1 MSLRATYF
9 KRVFEFNFKART
21 SRGLMRDKT
30 SWFLKITDADSN
42 IFGIGEAGP
51 LPGLSVDSVPDF
63 EDRLTAII
71 DSFNAADHANVS
83 WETVRDFVPKEFP
96 SIIFAFETALLD
108 LAGGGQRILFK
119 NDFVN
124 GKRIPINGLIWM
136 GDMDFMMGQISI
148 KISEG
153 FSCIK
158 LKVGGLDFDRE
169 CDVLHYI
176 RKRYFR
182 DNIVIRLDA
191 NGAFK
196 LDDVLYKLEQLTKF
210 GIHSIEQPIKAGS
223 PHLEELCRKS
233 PIPIA
238 LDEELIGKYETTE
251 MKELLD
257 RIKPQFIVLKPML
270 HGGIKHC
277 QNWIKLAEERK
288 IGWWLTSSLESSVGL
303 NAIAQLTANYEISLP
318 QGLGTGKIYDNNFES
333 PLEVSKGVLFHN
345 PKVKWESQI
354 SDPDINLELPDHN

>member
-30 SWFLKITDADSN
+30 SWFIKVSRENTN

-51 LPGLSVDSVPDF
+51 LAGLSVDAGPDF
-63 EDRLTAII
+63 EEKLSGVV
-71 DSFNAADHANVS
+71 DSFNAANYENLS
-83 WETVRDFVPKEFP
+83 WENVRSFVPSSLP

-108 LAGGGQRILFK
+108 LANGGRRVLFD
-119 NDFVN
+119 NDFVK
-124 GKRIPINGLIWM
+124 GKPIPINGLIWM

-148 KISEG
+148 KISDG
-153 FSCIK
+153 FRCIK

-169 CDVLHYI
+169 CDVLNYI

-196 LDDVLYKLEQLTKF
+196 PDDALYKLEQLSRF
-210 GIHSIEQPIKAGS
+210 GVHSIEQPIKPGS

-238 LDEELIGKYETTE
+238 LDEELIGKYETSE
-251 MKELLD
+251 MAGLLD
-257 RIKPQFIVLKPML
+257 RAKPRFIVLKPML

-277 QNWIKLAEERK
+277 QEWIRLAEDRN
-288 IGWWLTSSLESSVGL
+288 IGWWLTSSLESSIGL
-303 NAIAQLTANYEISLP
+303 NAIAQLTGNYNITIP
-318 QGLGTGKIYDNNFES
+318 QGLGTGKIYENNFES
-333 PLEVSKGVLFHN
+333 PLEVSNGELFYFSKY
-345 PKVKWESQI
+345 PWDPLVSE
-354 SDPDINLELPDHN
+354 PDINLPLS